1 MQISASVSTNWTIEF
16 SIEWNNKQAKD
27 IKCSWIWYLHE
38 IASECRIRTIVDI
51 KSWKQLDDKG
61 TRRRIWVLHVLR
73 VYAHICKLA
82 CPLKCIYSAR
92 YTHFLPPVDVIS
104 KQFFA
109 RLCVRKILKVFHRG
123 KCDFSFIVSLPFFLF
138 VWTNIYSI
146 LIMALWIL
154 LICEILNF
162 FYR

>member
-109 RLCVRKILKVFHRG
+109 RLCVTFVKFLRY
-123 KCDFSFIVSLPFFLF
+123 FIVKNAIFLSSFLFLSFFLF
-138 VWTNIYSI
+138 EQIFIVFW
-146 LIMALWIL
+146 
-154 LICEILNF
+154 
-162 FYR
+162 